1 MHRFTAINHRVTIWR
16 EKQSTFLVASK
27 YHNKSGKTV
36 RPFLYNF
43 PLVNFHLVLKSLQ
56 RFDSRLLLRLSISNK
71 SLLSMSLAPRF
82 PRMYVVCFESFVVG
96 DGCHRFLVLFV
107 CLRPSVDC
115 CEVRSSQLDFGTVDI
130 TFTHKD
136 HSCMIQQYE
145 GSRYLVIGKS
155 AVAIWLDSSLR
166 NH

>member
-1 MHRFTAINHRVTIWR
+1 MHR
-16 EKQSTFLVASK
+16 TFLVASK

-36 RPFLYNF
+36 RPFLHNF

-71 SLLSMSLAPRF
+71 SLLSMSLASRF
-82 PRMYVVCFESFVVG
+82 PRISDMNWTV
-96 DGCHRFLVLFV
+96 LVLFV

>member
-1 MHRFTAINHRVTIWR
+1 MNNCFTFFTELGCI
-16 EKQSTFLVASK
+16 
-27 YHNKSGKTV
+27 V

-43 PLVNFHLVLKSLQ
+43 PLVNLHLVLRSLQ
-56 RFDSRLLLRLSISNK
+56 RFDSRLLPRLSISNK
-71 SLLSMSLAPRF
+71 SLLSTSLASRS
-82 PRMYVVCFESFVVG
+82 PRMYVVYFESFVVG

-115 CEVRSSQLDFGTVDI
+115 YEVRSSQLDFGTVDI

>member
-1 MHRFTAINHRVTIWR
+1 MNHRVTIWR

-56 RFDSRLLLRLSISNK
+56 RFDSRLLPHLSISNK
-71 SLLSMSLAPRF
+71 SLLSMSLASRF
-82 PRMYVVCFESFVVG
+82 PRILSSLAMAVTAG
-96 DGCHRFLVLFV
+96 DSSDMNWTVLVLFV

-136 HSCMIQQYE
+136 HSCMIQ
-145 GSRYLVIGKS
+145 
-155 AVAIWLDSSLR
+155 
-166 NH
+166 

>member
-1 MHRFTAINHRVTIWR
+1 MHR
-16 EKQSTFLVASK
+16 TFLVASK

-43 PLVNFHLVLKSLQ
+43 PSCEFSSCLEKSATIRLTTSSSSIYIQ
-56 RFDSRLLLRLSISNK
+56 QVPIVHVAGISFSKNADSSDMNWT
-71 SLLSMSLAPRF
+71 
-82 PRMYVVCFESFVVG
+82 V
-96 DGCHRFLVLFV
+96 LVLFV